1 MMSIKELQSRMQLEH
16 RGHAFTLE
24 SIDSTSWKITDGNGR
39 NYGSVIMMNREG
51 EGGDPVY
58 GGVLPAE
65 HDTLYEGSDWGAIA
79 RGVINEVDSD

>member
-1 MMSIKELQSRMQLEH
+1 MSINELQSHMRLEH
-16 RGHAFTLE
+16 RGRMFNVE
-24 SIDSTSWKITDGNGR
+24 SIDSGSWKITDENGR
-39 NYGSVIMMNREG
+39 NYGTVILMNREG

-79 RGVINEVDSD
+79 RGIINDVDAES